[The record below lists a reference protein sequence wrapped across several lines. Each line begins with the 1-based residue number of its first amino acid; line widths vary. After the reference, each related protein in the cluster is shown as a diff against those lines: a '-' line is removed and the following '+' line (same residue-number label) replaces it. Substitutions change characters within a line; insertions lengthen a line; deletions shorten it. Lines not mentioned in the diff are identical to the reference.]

1 MIPPWD
7 DVSLDLPLC
16 HARLT
21 FAELAEL
28 HAVSDGLALPAKC
41 LLQSLLPDY
50 AYPRPQKAFGP
61 VQLCDLSLLP
71 TVPASGPHLL
81 RVFDEAN
88 MSLPHQTPLIER
100 PGQLNL

>member
-61 VQLCDLSLLP
+61 VQLCDLSFLP
-71 TVPASGPHLL
+71 TVPSPCPHLL
-81 RVFDEAN
+81 RACDEADK
-88 MSLPHQTPLIER
+88 SLPHQAPLIES
-100 PGQLNL
+100 PGQLDL